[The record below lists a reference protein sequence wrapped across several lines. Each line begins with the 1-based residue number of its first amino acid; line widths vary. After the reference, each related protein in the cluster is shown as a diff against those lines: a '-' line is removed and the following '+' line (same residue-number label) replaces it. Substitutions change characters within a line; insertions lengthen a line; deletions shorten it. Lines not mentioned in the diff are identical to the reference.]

1 MLLPK
6 RIIIIIPILTVLTLS
21 AFITTPVAK
30 AASSPASSTDWNGPM
45 GSYPFNLDYS
55 SQTQITTSNVGS
67 LQLNCVF
74 PIPAAPSTFKSVL
87 GGLLTPEG
95 DIVTPLIVNGIMYT
109 ITNFQLAMALDA
121 SNGKIVW
128 TKDLSTLNAPAIGN
142 VTTPGHYHS
151 LYYSGTVRGV
161 PLLWIPCGTDCLIA
175 LNALTGD
182 LNLAFDPG
190 FGHPPASDKNF
201 GRNCLASD
209 PASSFAHDWL
219 AIDEASGT
227 LVVGNAAS
235 EGINSCRG
243 VFVGFDITKT
253 PPVQLWRSFTIP
265 PQDGSDPNWTIND
278 ITAMQNAWVFNPKTN
293 AAVDLKAWA
302 TSNPTTFH
310 DFAYSDWGGPT
321 KQYAFNGTHSWAGS
335 ATGWGGAWAIDPKT
349 HIAYVATD
357 QPSPDF
363 NATGRTGPDL
373 WSDSIIAV
381 NDLTGAKV
389 WAFQTTSHDMWDWD
403 CSWGVI
409 LANATIAG
417 QQKEVVIKGCKNG
430 YLYELDAATGKM
442 YWAFRAQTIK
452 TQYFSDQRIWN
463 DPTNQTSMRI
473 HNWGNYPSVQ
483 PFLYNPFGAGAIE
496 SNPAFDPTTNKAW
509 VVTYNNP
516 ASACATDV
524 LPPQAKYPLNGKCHV
539 TNTLK
544 PPPNATNS
552 TLWGLDAATGQAVCH
567 YNVGDI
573 GYRGGVSVTNG
584 LVVVPRNDGNIDF
597 VSEKDCSLVAQRFI
611 DGALVTQMA
620 IGADK
625 NGKAMLVMPASGAVG
640 SLALGSPFGFLGFP
654 SQPGYIFSLALPSNI
669 PVQTQTTTQVST
681 SIQTQ
686 TQVSTSTVVSTSVT
700 STTGI
705 DPSTFYAAVG
715 VAVIFVI
722 TTGVLAVR
730 RRAPTP

>member
-1 MLLPK
+1 MRKMLLPK
-6 RIIIIIPILTVLTLS
+6 RIIIILPILTVLTLS

-45 GSYPFNLDYS
+45 RSYRFNFDYS
-55 SQTQITTSNVGS
+55 AQTQITTSNVGS
-67 LQLNCVF
+67 LQLDWIF
-74 PIPAAPSTFKSVL
+74 PIPAAPPTIKYTP
-87 GGLLTPEG
+87 GGLLTPQG
-95 DIVTPLIVNGIMYT
+95 DIITPLIVNGIMYT

-128 TKDLSTLNAPAIGN
+128 TKDLSTINAPGIGN
-142 VTTPGHYHS
+142 VTSPGHYHS
-151 LYYSGTVRGV
+151 FYYTSTVRGA
-161 PLLWIPCGTDCLIA
+161 PLLWVSCGTDCLIA

-201 GRNCLASD
+201 GTNCLKST
-209 PASSFAHDWL
+209 FAHDWL
-219 AIDEASGT
+219 AVDEAAGVLIS
-227 LVVGNAAS
+227 GNAAS
-235 EGINSCRG
+235 EGTDSCRG

-265 PQDGSDPNWTIND
+265 PQDGSDPNWAIND
-278 ITAMQNAWVFNPKTN
+278 ITALQNAWVFNPKTN

-310 DFAYSDWGGPT
+310 DFAYNDWGGPT
-321 KQYAFNGTHSWAGS
+321 GKLQYAFNGTNSWAGS
-335 ATGWGGAWAIDPKT
+335 ATGWGGAWAVDPKT

-357 QPSPDF
+357 QPSPDD
-363 NATGRTGPDL
+363 NATARTGPDL
-373 WSDSIIAV
+373 WSDSILAV
-381 NDLTGAKV
+381 NVMTGAKV
-389 WAFQTTSHDMWDWD
+389 WAFQTTSHDLYDWD

-430 YLYELDAATGKM
+430 YLYALDAATGKM
-442 YWAFRAQTIK
+442 YWGFRATSLK
-452 TQYFSDQRIWN
+452 YSFYADPAIWN
-463 DPTNQTSMRI
+463 DPTDQTQMRV
-473 HNWGNYPSVQ
+473 HNWPTYPSVQ
-483 PFLYNPFGAGAIE
+483 PYIQNPFFSGGIE
-496 SNPAFDPTTNKAW
+496 NNPAFDPTTNTAY
-509 VVTYNNP
+509 VVTYNLP
-516 ASACATDV
+516 TPQCAGNV
-524 LPPQAKYPLNGKCHV
+524 LPPVKYAAEGKCHV

-544 PPPNATNS
+544 APANGVNAT
-552 TLWGLDAATGQAVCH
+552 LWEINAATGQAVCH

-573 GYRGGVSVTNG
+573 GFRGGISVTNG
-584 LVVVPRNDGNIDF
+584 FVVVPRNDGNIDF

-625 NGKAMLVMPASGAVG
+625 NGTAMLVMPASGAVG
-640 SLALGSPFGFLGFP
+640 SLALGPPFGFLGFP

-669 PVQTQTTTQVST
+669 PVKTQTTTQVST
-681 SIQTQ
+681 STQTT
-686 TQVSTSTVVSTSVT
+686 TQVSTSTVVSSVT
-700 STTGI
+700 SPTGI

-730 RRAPTP
+730 RRAPAP